1 MKRGPATGALGLIY
15 ALTVLFLLLPL
26 AVGVAYAFNTGMMGK
41 QVTRFTGLTLAWFPA
56 AWNDLSLRRAV
67 WASLVSASWVAV
79 LSLAVGA
86 MLGHAMVRH
95 PSVTVRRVLSGLS
108 YALLIVPESVLGVSL
123 LLFYAETG
131 VPLGMATLVAGI
143 TPVEIAVVAL
153 IVRARLLTLDPAIE
167 AAAADLG
174 AGPLRVLWLIVL
186 PQLAPALAA
195 AGVMAWTF
203 AFDNVVIASFL
214 ATPQVST
221 LAVYLYGSLHYGPS
235 PAVFAAAAA
244 VFGVTL
250 VALCLC
256 LVLLA
261 RARSLGK
268 PARAL

>member
-1 MKRGPATGALGLIY
+1 M
-15 ALTVLFLLLPL
+15 
-26 AVGVAYAFNTGMMGK
+26 
-41 QVTRFTGLTLAWFPA
+41 
-56 AWNDLSLRRAV
+56 
-67 WASLVSASWVAV
+67 
-79 LSLAVGA
+79 
-86 MLGHAMVRH
+86 
-95 PSVTVRRVLSGLS
+95 
-108 YALLIVPESVLGVSL
+108 
-123 LLFYAETG
+123 
-131 VPLGMATLVAGI
+131 
-143 TPVEIAVVAL
+143 
-153 IVRARLLTLDPAIE
+153 
-167 AAAADLG
+167 
-174 AGPLRVLWLIVL
+174 LWLIVL